1 MPSWLFLRCQFHH
14 QRAHRAIIHDTSHRF
29 CPHKRVIGPGRR
41 CPQCEEAS
49 CINTDHSG
57 PAVQTNNAT
66 RVGSG
71 CLEEATQ
78 SGRFEKKSGVAE
90 DSEVTDKEVV
100 TALKTALDHSS
111 TLVGSPAPALAG
123 PATAARDPDCEHSD
137 SDEELARLSGRKI
150 TAGKKLGCFAGVLGI
165 LGRKPTGTR

>member
-1 MPSWLFLRCQFHH
+1 MRIVQSFHN
-14 QRAHRAIIHDTSHRF
+14 TSHRF

-57 PAVQTNNAT
+57 PAVQTT
-66 RVGSG
+66 VRVGSG
-71 CLEEATQ
+71 CLEEAPQ
-78 SGRFEKKSGVAE
+78 GGRFEKNSGVAE

-111 TLVGSPAPALAG
+111 TLWALPLQRSQAPLRQQGIRIANTL
-123 PATAARDPDCEHSD
+123 TLTKSWPD
-137 SDEELARLSGRKI
+137 
-150 TAGKKLGCFAGVLGI
+150 
-165 LGRKPTGTR
+165 

>member
-1 MPSWLFLRCQFHH
+1 MPSWLFLRCQSIISMRIVQSFHN
-14 QRAHRAIIHDTSHRF
+14 TSHRF

-49 CINTDHSG
+49 CINTDNSG
-57 PAVQTNNAT
+57 PAVQTT
-66 RVGSG
+66 VRVGSG
-71 CLEEATQ
+71 CLEEAPQ
-78 SGRFEKKSGVAE
+78 GGRFEKNSGVAE

-111 TLVGSPAPALAG
+111 TLVGSTTPAFAG

-137 SDEELARLSGRKI
+137 SDEELARLSSKKI